1 MIQHK
6 EMQDLKRKIKRIKGE
21 MNGCNYEINTLVFYS
36 LIFTIL
42 KVPQPLISLRSNS
55 KNSQVETT

>member
-1 MIQHK
+1 
-6 EMQDLKRKIKRIKGE
+6 
-21 MNGCNYEINTLVFYS
+21 MNRCNYEINTLVFYS

-42 KVPQPLISLRSNS
+42 QVPQPLISLWSNS